1 VRAARAAERVGA
13 KAPRGERQRGLRLD
27 RPRRAAQDRDLLL
40 QPLDP
45 LDQGG
50 RRPVATP
57 REDGDHQR
65 RQGEEYAQAT
75 LRAGSYRSALR
86 PFGGTSLR
94 IERGGNPLRVP
105 IRYDLDASAG
115 RIETACIGEVSVDD
129 VLAHFAELA
138 DLALPEP
145 LDVLLDLTPMTS
157 LPETPQIRLVADALG
172 SLAGRVRFGACAVV
186 AKENALFGMSRMF
199 GVYAE
204 QAFDR
209 VSVFRDRDEAE
220 RWLAQGGS

>member
-1 VRAARAAERVGA
+1 
-13 KAPRGERQRGLRLD
+13 
-27 RPRRAAQDRDLLL
+27 
-40 QPLDP
+40 
-45 LDQGG
+45 
-50 RRPVATP
+50 
-57 REDGDHQR
+57 
-65 RQGEEYAQAT
+65 
-75 LRAGSYRSALR
+75 
-86 PFGGTSLR
+86 
-94 IERGGNPLRVP
+94 VP